1 MGKPV
6 QIEYIPMPEVLRDK
20 YQYFTQAQMR
30 KLYAAGCPVRF
41 KSLEESVSDYVKQHL
56 EKSIP
61 YLRAV
66 D

>member
-1 MGKPV
+1 
-6 QIEYIPMPEVLRDK
+6 
-20 YQYFTQAQMR
+20 MR

-61 YLRAV
+61 YLRAA